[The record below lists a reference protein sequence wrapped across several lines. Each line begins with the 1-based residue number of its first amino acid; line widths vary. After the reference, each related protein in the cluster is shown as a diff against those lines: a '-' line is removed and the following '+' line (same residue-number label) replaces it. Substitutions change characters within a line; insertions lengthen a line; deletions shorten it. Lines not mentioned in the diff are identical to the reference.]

1 MRTIQLHNEFS
12 YEFINIIKWLC
23 SMDYNKD
30 FNLILNSLDDA
41 IIIVDSENKIL
52 YQNSYSEKIFS
63 NNFSGLPIS
72 NLVRDPIILESYQ
85 NVIRTKENHAVIFV
99 ASNFIDNL
107 DIRENIFD
115 VSIRY
120 VDNADD
126 FFIIITLKNITIQ
139 RNIERMR
146 TDFIANVSHELK
158 TPMST
163 IIGFLETI
171 NSTAIDDKEA
181 QKKFIDIISREANRM
196 SRLIEDLLVISRI
209 ESNEHIFPTSRVDI
223 YKLINQVKQNLMKS
237 AMEKSIKINVNTFE
251 GELFILG
258 NEDELVQVFTNLFEN
273 SIKYANQGS
282 AITANYRL
290 ENSNVVDNNQTKLV
304 KSTFTVI
311 EIIDQSEGIPE
322 KHISRLTER
331 FYRIDA
337 GRSREVGGTG
347 LGLTIVK
354 HILNKH
360 RASLDIASKVGV
372 GSVFTVK
379 FPSALVK

>member
-1 MRTIQLHNEFS
+1 
-12 YEFINIIKWLC
+12 
-23 SMDYNKD
+23 MDYNKD

-258 NEDELVQVFTNLFEN
+258 NEDELLQVFTNLFEN

-290 ENSNVVDNNQTKLV
+290 ENSNVLDNNQTKLV

>member
-258 NEDELVQVFTNLFEN
+258 NEDELLQVFTNLFEN

>member
-139 RNIERMR
+139 RNIERLG
-146 TDFIANVSHELK
+146 DYAQNIAEDIHFII
-158 TPMST
+158 T
-163 IIGFLETI
+163 
-171 NSTAIDDKEA
+171 
-181 QKKFIDIISREANRM
+181 
-196 SRLIEDLLVISRI
+196 
-209 ESNEHIFPTSRVDI
+209 
-223 YKLINQVKQNLMKS
+223 
-237 AMEKSIKINVNTFE
+237 
-251 GELFILG
+251 
-258 NEDELVQVFTNLFEN
+258 
-273 SIKYANQGS
+273 GS
-282 AITANYRL
+282 AL
-290 ENSNVVDNNQTKLV
+290 EK
-304 KSTFTVI
+304 K
-311 EIIDQSEGIPE
+311 
-322 KHISRLTER
+322 
-331 FYRIDA
+331 
-337 GRSREVGGTG
+337 
-347 LGLTIVK
+347 
-354 HILNKH
+354 
-360 RASLDIASKVGV
+360 
-372 GSVFTVK
+372 
-379 FPSALVK
+379 